1 MEAFVESPQ
10 NQDQDQDLEP
20 HVSTSFGEN
29 EDIFQDLLFFDM
41 EQSGSFDD
49 QIEHWLRDPP
59 PELFE
64 QEHLQPSDSDHSQII
79 ASDMHLSTMITDG
92 ANTTAR
98 QLPVNS
104 RGIMDQAFAAANST
118 DEATDEATSENL
130 MKAGKT
136 GTRFSR
142 EAVQLMRKW
151 FFAHNYHPFPNEDE
165 RAMLQQQTG
174 LDKNQIMTWFANT
187 RRRNNIS
194 RTRDKSPYPT
204 AARDIIRRPGTPNPH
219 NTSSMNPL
227 ERWVDS
233 PPENEPASM
242 TAIARAVVSS
252 PSACMRP

>member
-1 MEAFVESPQ
+1 MDAFVESP
-10 NQDQDQDLEP
+10 QDQDQDLEP
-20 HVSTSFGEN
+20 RVSASFGEN

-49 QIEHWLRDPP
+49 QIEHWLREPP
-59 PELFE
+59 PELVE
-64 QEHLQPSDSDHSQII
+64 QEHLQLSDSDHSQII
-79 ASDMHLSTMITDG
+79 ASDMHLSTLITDA
-92 ANTTAR
+92 ANTTVR

-104 RGIMDQAFAAANST
+104 GGIADQAFAGASS
-118 DEATDEATSENL
+118 TDEATSENL

-142 EAVQLMRKW
+142 EAVKLMRKW
-151 FFAHNYHPFPNEDE
+151 FFAHSHHPFPNEDD
-165 RAMLQQQTG
+165 RTMLQQQTG

-204 AARDIIRRPGTPNPH
+204 AARDIIRRPDTPNPH

-252 PSACMRP
+252 PSACMRPC